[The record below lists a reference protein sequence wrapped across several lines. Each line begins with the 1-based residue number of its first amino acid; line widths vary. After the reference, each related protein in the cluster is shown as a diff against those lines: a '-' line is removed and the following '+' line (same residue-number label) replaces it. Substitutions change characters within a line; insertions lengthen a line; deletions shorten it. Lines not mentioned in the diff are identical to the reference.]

1 MLSLLRTFIGTLFF
15 LCCFGIV
22 LLKNSPKDYRLEFSQ
37 NTNLPWATLVD
48 VLEQESTNTENE
60 EISFFLSSLRPLANK
75 EQNIKRFLI
84 PTAHFF
90 DLIEEWQWQQQDSLL
105 QLTYTYELSFLSKL
119 FSFNQKLND
128 TVRTFGQSRFERI
141 QSKANTLLHEHHWE
155 YNGETTL
162 PLTYYLAIEGESTW
176 EELNSTVKNGHEDL
190 KTFAQKNEI
199 PVLENTFVLFPE
211 INDEKIRWRAA
222 IEVERYYRTN
232 NSTIRCR
239 RYKGGK
245 ALVLTHM
252 GTAKHLPKSWSILQD
267 SLLAHKQNYPLIQK
281 DERTIQD
288 SKNPLDWTT
297 KLYAPIE

>member
-75 EQNIKRFLI
+75 EQSIKRFLI

-128 TVRTFGQSRFERI
+128 TVRTFGQSRFEGI
-141 QSKANTLLHEHHWE
+141 QSKANSLLHEHHWE

-176 EELNSTVKNGHEDL
+176 EELNSAVNKGIEVI
-190 KTFAQKNEI
+190 KTFAKKNAIEL
-199 PVLENTFVLFPE
+199 LEDEFVLYPIIKE
-211 INDEKIRWRAA
+211 NKIRWRAA
-222 IEVERYYRTN
+222 VTVERYIRTN

-252 GTAKHLPKSWSILQD
+252 GTAEHLSKSWSILQD
-267 SLLAHKQNYPLIQK
+267 SLLLYKQNYPLIQK
-281 DERTIQD
+281 NGRTIQQ
-288 SKNPLDWTT
+288 STNPLDWTT

>member
-22 LLKNSPKDYRLEFSQ
+22 LLKNTPKEHRLIFHQ
-37 NTNLPWATLVD
+37 KTDLPWVTVKD
-48 VLEQESTNTENE
+48 VLLREDVNDEYTEA
-60 EISFFLSSLRPLANK
+60 SFINAAIRTLPSNDRNV
-75 EQNIKRFLI
+75 KRFLI
-84 PTAHFF
+84 PTVFNF
-90 DLIEEWQWQQQDSLL
+90 DLIEEWQWNEQENRL
-105 QLTYTYELSFLSKL
+105 QLTYSYTLNFLSKL
-119 FSFNQKLND
+119 TALNKEPLKIIQ
-128 TVRTFGQSRFERI
+128 TFGQSRFENI
-141 QSKANTLLHEHHWE
+141 QTKIKSLLRQHRWE
-155 YNGETTL
+155 FNGEESF
-162 PLTYYLAIEGESTW
+162 PLTYYLALEGESSW
-176 EELNSTVKNGHEDL
+176 EELNSAVKNGHEDL

-288 SKNPLDWTT
+288 SKNPLEWTT

>member
-22 LLKNSPKDYRLEFSQ
+22 LLKNSAKDYRLEFSQ

-60 EISFFLSSLRPLANK
+60 EISFFLSSLRPLVNK

-90 DLIEEWQWQQQDSLL
+90 DLIEEWQWKQQDSLL

-128 TVRTFGQSRFERI
+128 TVRTFGQSRFEAI
-141 QSKANTLLHEHHWE
+141 QSKANSLLHEHHWE
-155 YNGETTL
+155 FNGEESF
-162 PLTYYLAIEGESTW
+162 PLTYYLAIEGESSW
-176 EELNSTVKNGHEDL
+176 KELNSAIKNGQEDL
-190 KTFAQKNEI
+190 KAFAHNNEI
-199 PVLENTFVLFPE
+199 PVLENTFVLFPD

-232 NSTIRCR
+232 NSSIRCR

-245 ALVLTHM
+245 TLVLTHK
-252 GTAKHLPKSWSILQD
+252 GTAEHLPKSWSILQD
-267 SLLAHKQNYPLIQK
+267 SLSAHKQNYPLIQK

-288 SKNPLDWTT
+288 SENPLEWTT